1 MPRIETSQLASWL
14 DDKADRAPELSWGR
28 MMHAAADRLRELDR
42 PGDQQY
48 VVDFGWARGDGHLKA
63 LLESL
68 SIRGFEVV
76 CVTHIDSGCYR
87 VFYRRPSV

>member
-1 MPRIETSQLASWL
+1 METNLIVSWL
-14 DDKADRAPELSWGR
+14 RDKADRAPDLSWTR
-28 MMHAAADRLRELDR
+28 MMHAAAERLRELDR

-48 VVDFGWARGDGHLKA
+48 VVDFGWARGDGHLQA

-87 VFYRRPSV
+87 VFYRRPAV